1 MVHQVHVQVTSVHAS
16 VPERCHGAVETLYYR
31 TLEDWQFCDLTHMRQ
46 MYEACSIVSRL
57 ETCSIVS
64 RLETSN
70 CLIILVTR
78 LAKTFDHILSS
89 TISESISR

>member
-31 TLEDWQFCDLTHMRQ
+31 TLEDWQFCDLTHMKQ
-46 MYEACSIVSRL
+46 MYEA
-57 ETCSIVS
+57 CSIVS

>member
-57 ETCSIVS
+57 ET
-64 RLETSN
+64 SN

>member
-31 TLEDWQFCDLTHMRQ
+31 TLEDWQFCDLTHMKQ
-46 MYEACSIVSRL
+46 MYEA
-57 ETCSIVS
+57 CSIVS

-89 TISESISR
+89 TISERISR